1 MAKARFK
8 KPSDIKVGVI
18 GYGGAFN
25 MGRKHL
31 AQMREAGMTPTAV
44 CELDPA
50 RLKVAEEDYP
60 GIETYSSVAEML
72 KKSEVNLVTI
82 ITPHNTHAPLGL
94 QCLKAGRHVVCE
106 KPMAITTAECDKLIA
121 EAARRDLII
130 STYHNRHW
138 DGCILKALDIINKGT
153 IGEVIRYEAGMCAYR
168 QPGDWWR
175 TSRTM
180 SGGIMYDWGVHLLEY
195 ALQIITA
202 DITEVSGY
210 AHFGF
215 WADKTPYKEDTNEDE
230 ASALVR
236 FSTGQQIWLRFS
248 TVDMRSN
255 ALDLFWITGT
265 KGKLSFNMKNFQLNT
280 RNGKGEDVTTQGSN
294 PDGEQWRYY
303 QNVCDHLAKGTELVI
318 TGEWARRPIH
328 ILDLAVK
335 SAERGQALKPKYS

>member
-8 KPSDIKVGVI
+8 KASDIKVGVI

-31 AQMREAGMTPTAV
+31 AEMRDAGMTPTAV
-44 CELDPA
+44 CELDKD

-60 GIETYSSVAEML
+60 GIETYTSLADML
-72 KKSEVNLVTI
+72 KKSDVHLITI

-121 EAARRDLII
+121 EAKKRDLIV

-138 DGCILKALDIINKGT
+138 DGGILKAKEILAKGT
-153 IGEVIRYEAGMCAYR
+153 IGEVIRYEAGMGHYG
-168 QPGDWWR
+168 QPRDWWR

-195 ALQIITA
+195 ALQIISA
-202 DITEVSGY
+202 DIQEVSGF
-210 AHFGF
+210 AHLGF
-215 WADKTPYKEDTNEDE
+215 WADRTPYKEDTNEDE
-230 ASALVR
+230 ASACIR
-236 FSTGQQIWLRFS
+236 FKSGQQIWLRFS
-248 TVDMRSN
+248 TVDLQPNS
-255 ALDLFWITGT
+255 LGLFWITGT
-265 KGKLSFNMKNFQLNT
+265 KGKLVMNHKDYALT
-280 RNGKGEDVTTQGSN
+280 VRNRKGETVVTKAALPEN
-294 PDGEQWRYY
+294 EHWRYY
-303 QNVCDHLAKGTELVI
+303 QNVSDHLSKGDALVI

-328 ILDLAVK
+328 LLDLAVQ
-335 SAERGQALKPKYS
+335 SAKQNRALKAKYI

>member
-1 MAKARFK
+1 MAKARFT
-8 KPSDIKVGVI
+8 KPSEIKVGVV

-31 AQMREAGMTPTAV
+31 AEMRDAGMTPTAV
-44 CELDPA
+44 CELDPE

-72 KKSEVNLVTI
+72 KHSAVDLVTI

-106 KPMAITTAECDKLIA
+106 KPMAITTAECDQLIA
-121 EAARRDLII
+121 EANKRDRIV

-138 DGCILKALDIINKGT
+138 DGCIMKALEIVQKGT
-153 IGEVIRYEAGMCAYR
+153 IGEVIRFEAGMCGYG
-168 QPGDWWR
+168 QPRDWWR

-202 DITEVSGY
+202 EVTEVSGY
-210 AHFGF
+210 AHQGF
-215 WADKTPYKEDTNEDE
+215 WADKTPYKDDTNEDE

-236 FSTGQQIWLRFS
+236 FSSGQQIWLRFS
-248 TVDMRSN
+248 TVDMRTN

-265 KGKLSFNMKNFQLNT
+265 KGKLCINMKTYELTT
-280 RNGKGEDVTTQGSN
+280 RNRQGDTVTTKGTT
-294 PDGEQWRYY
+294 PEGEQWRYY
-303 QNVCDHLAKGTELVI
+303 QNVSDHLAKGTDLVI
-318 TGEWARRPIH
+318 NGEFARRPIH
-328 ILDLAVK
+328 ILDLAVR
-335 SAERGQALKPKYS
+335 SARKGQALKTKYP